1 MTKLQVINTFLT
13 ERLMAT
19 LNEIMDMIGGTVLQ
33 YEKELDSVQKD
44 NEYLRRRLKEI
55 EKLVESNGPA
65 ISNPAPSSPPPH
77 LKWTSSIETETMP
90 TEIYQDQNQVQ
101 TEQLS
106 STKVEE
112 FSNHA
117 LLVTESD
124 IDIPRLQSPN
134 TLAHTDKDFETS
146 PLNEFPCGVKAEP
159 FESLDSQST
168 DANTSVYSPLAHCTA
183 QLPATTDINHKSD
196 PKVFSI
202 SNSTDLQS
210 AKRMKLKAK
219 TVQVSLSK
227 ISQNVLKT
235 SCPVSGVAH
244 VNYNT
249 AHQNTD
255 SRSVRNDTIS
265 GNSHLGI
272 ANVAVNPLRHASF
285 SSEVRQGMG
294 RGRGRGRVKVP
305 GTHTCPQCGKLFRH
319 HSRLKVHMLIHTG
332 EKPYACA
339 QCGKRFNNDG
349 TLRNHS
355 RVHLRLRLFD
365 CPVCARSFKDAYTCR
380 NHMRVHNR

>member
-33 YEKELDSVQKD
+33 YEKQLDTVQKD

-55 EKLVESNGPA
+55 EKLVESNVPA
-65 ISNPAPSSPPPH
+65 ISNPAPSSSPPH
-77 LKWTSSIETETMP
+77 VKWTSSVETETMP
-90 TEIYQDQNQVQ
+90 TEIYQNQSQVQ
-101 TEQLS
+101 NEQLA

-117 LLVTESD
+117 LLVPESSSSD
-124 IDIPRLQSPN
+124 IIHGAQLPN
-134 TLAHTDKDFETS
+134 TLSHTDNNFETS
-146 PLNEFPCGVKAEP
+146 TINEFPCGVKTEP

-168 DANTSVYSPLAHCTA
+168 NANTSVYSQLPHCTS

-196 PKVFSI
+196 PKAFSVL
-202 SNSTDLQS
+202 NSTDLES
-210 AKRMKLKAK
+210 AKRVKLKHK
-219 TVQVSLSK
+219 TIPLSK
-227 ISQNVLKT
+227 ISQNGFKPT
-235 SCPVSGVAH
+235 CPESGIAH
-244 VNYNT
+244 VNYN
-249 AHQNTD
+249 AVHPNTD
-255 SRSVRNDTIS
+255 SRSVRNDTVSSIT
-265 GNSHLGI
+265 
-272 ANVAVNPLRHASF
+272 NVALNPLRHAAF
-285 SSEVRQGMG
+285 SREIRQVRG
-294 RGRGRGRVKVP
+294 RGRGRGKVKGP
-305 GTHTCPQCGKLFRH
+305 GTHICPQCGKLFPH

-332 EKPYACA
+332 EKPYVCA

-355 RVHLRLRLFD
+355 RVHLQLRLFD

>member
-13 ERLMAT
+13 ERLMAA

-55 EKLVESNGPA
+55 EKIVESIGPA
-65 ISNPAPSSPPPH
+65 ASNPAPSSPPLH
-77 LKWTSSIETETMP
+77 LKWTSSVETETMP
-90 TEIYQDQNQVQ
+90 TEIYQNQVQ
-101 TEQLS
+101 NEHPAG
-106 STKVEE
+106 TKVEE
-112 FSNHA
+112 FSSHA
-117 LLVTESD
+117 LLMTQSD
-124 IDIPRLQSPN
+124 FDLPCPTIPN
-134 TLAHTDKDFETS
+134 TLAQSDEDFETS
-146 PLNEFPCGVKAEP
+146 TVNELPCGVKTEP
-159 FESLDSQST
+159 FESLNSQST
-168 DANTSVYSPLAHCTA
+168 HANTSVYSPLPHCSA
-183 QLPATTDINHKSD
+183 QLPASTDITHKSD
-196 PKVFSI
+196 PKVFNT
-202 SNSTDLQS
+202 SNSSQLQS
-210 AKRMKLKAK
+210 AKHLKLKAK
-219 TVQVSLSK
+219 TLQVSISTISPNVSK
-227 ISQNVLKT
+227 T
-235 SCPVSGVAH
+235 TCPESGIAH

-255 SRSVRNDTIS
+255 FGSVRNDAI
-265 GNSHLGI
+265 NSNGHLGI
-272 ANVAVNPLRHASF
+272 HVANVAFNPLRHAAF
-285 SSEVRQGMG
+285 SREVRQCRAKG
-294 RGRGRGRVKVP
+294 RGSGP
-305 GTHTCPQCGKLFRH
+305 ETHVCPQCGKLFPH

-355 RVHLRLRLFD
+355 RVHLQLRLFD

>member
-13 ERLMAT
+13 ERLMAA

-33 YEKELDSVQKD
+33 YEKELDSVHKD

-55 EKLVESNGPA
+55 EKIVESIGPA
-65 ISNPAPSSPPPH
+65 VSNPAPSSPPPH
-77 LKWTSSIETETMP
+77 LNWTSSVETETLP
-90 TEIYQDQNQVQ
+90 TEIYQNQNQVQ
-101 TEQLS
+101 NEQPT

-112 FSNHA
+112 FSSHA

-124 IDIPRLQSPN
+124 IGLPCPPIPN
-134 TLAHTDKDFETS
+134 TLAQTDEDFETS
-146 PLNEFPCGVKAEP
+146 TLNEFPCGVKTEP
-159 FESLDSQST
+159 FESLNSQST
-168 DANTSVYSPLAHCTA
+168 RANASVYSPLPHYS
-183 QLPATTDINHKSD
+183 ATTDNTHKSD
-196 PKVFSI
+196 LKVFNT
-202 SNSTDLQS
+202 SNSSELES
-210 AKRMKLKAK
+210 AKCVKLKPK
-219 TVQVSLSK
+219 TLQKSIIKITPNASK
-227 ISQNVLKT
+227 T
-235 SCPVSGVAH
+235 TCPESGIAH
-244 VNYNT
+244 VNYNS

-255 SRSVRNDTIS
+255 LGSVRNDTI
-265 GNSHLGI
+265 NSNGHLGI
-272 ANVAVNPLRHASF
+272 ANVAVNPLRHAAF
-285 SSEVRQGMG
+285 SREIRQFRA
-294 RGRGRGRVKVP
+294 RGRGRGKGS
-305 GTHTCPQCGKLFRH
+305 GTHVCPQCGKLFPH

-355 RVHLRLRLFD
+355 RVHLQLRLFD

>member
-1 MTKLQVINTFLT
+1 
-13 ERLMAT
+13 
-19 LNEIMDMIGGTVLQ
+19 
-33 YEKELDSVQKD
+33 
-44 NEYLRRRLKEI
+44 
-55 EKLVESNGPA
+55 
-65 ISNPAPSSPPPH
+65 
-77 LKWTSSIETETMP
+77 MP
-90 TEIYQDQNQVQ
+90 TEIYQNQNQVE
-101 TEQLS
+101 TEQLT

-124 IDIPRLQSPN
+124 IDITRLQLPI

-146 PLNEFPCGVKAEP
+146 PLNEFPGGVKTEP

-168 DANTSVYSPLAHCTA
+168 NANTPIYGPLPHCTA
-183 QLPATTDINHKSD
+183 QLPATTDANHKSD

-202 SNSTDLQS
+202 LNSTDLQS

-219 TVQVSLSK
+219 TLQVSLSK

-235 SCPVSGVAH
+235 TRPESGVAH

-249 AHQNTD
+249 PHQNTD

-265 GNSHLGI
+265 GNGHLGI
-272 ANVAVNPLRHASF
+272 SNAAVNPLSHAAF
-285 SSEVRQGMG
+285 SREVRQG
-294 RGRGRGRVKVP
+294 RGRGRGQGGVRGP
-305 GTHTCPQCGKLFRH
+305 GTHICPQCGKLFPH

-355 RVHLRLRLFD
+355 RVHLQLRLFD

>member
-33 YEKELDSVQKD
+33 YEQELDSVQKEND
-44 NEYLRRRLKEI
+44 YLKKRLMEI
-55 EKLVESNGPA
+55 EKIVESN
-65 ISNPAPSSPPPH
+65 
-77 LKWTSSIETETMP
+77 
-90 TEIYQDQNQVQ
+90 
-101 TEQLS
+101 
-106 STKVEE
+106 EE

-124 IDIPRLQSPN
+124 IDIPCLQLPN
-134 TLAHTDKDFETS
+134 TLALTDKDFEPSTLS
-146 PLNEFPCGVKAEP
+146 EFPCGVKTEP

-168 DANTSVYSPLAHCTA
+168 NANISVCSPLPHCTA
-183 QLPATTDINHKSD
+183 QLPATTDINHKPD
-196 PKVFSI
+196 PKVFSV
-202 SNSTDLQS
+202 SNYTDLES
-210 AKRMKLKAK
+210 AKCTKPKPK
-219 TVQVSLSK
+219 TLQVSLSK

-235 SCPVSGVAH
+235 ARPESGV
-244 VNYNT
+244 
-249 AHQNTD
+249 
-255 SRSVRNDTIS
+255 
-265 GNSHLGI
+265 
-272 ANVAVNPLRHASF
+272 
-285 SSEVRQGMG
+285 
-294 RGRGRGRVKVP
+294 
-305 GTHTCPQCGKLFRH
+305 CGKLFPH

-355 RVHLRLRLFD
+355 RVHLQLRLFD

-380 NHMRVHNR
+380 NHMREILMGRFP